1 MDLDLMKNDLLQ
13 CYNNSS
19 VRGLKQS
26 SKWAAELLL
35 SLSRNI
41 EDNHYLNTS
50 SDLNVSDW
58 QTINQSADA
67 LDISSVSRLYSDAKY
82 LMAKSCYDLNEF
94 ERTAF
99 FTRDSTDSVSK
110 FLHYYS
116 KYLSAEKKRLD
127 RMAET
132 NCMTTDSSTKL
143 FTELKNEMQKL
154 YALDNEFL
162 NDSYLLYV
170 YAIVLLKLELNW
182 EAIEI
187 LSKSIAADPLNWCS
201 WHQLSL
207 IIDDKSQLDALELPG
222 HWFKKLFL
230 GAIYLELQLNE
241 EALNLYLSL
250 QEKFSDCNYL
260 STQTA
265 IAKHNL
271 RDVDGAIDLFR
282 QVRQS
287 DPFRLDAMDIYSN
300 LLYVKDMR
308 TELSCLA
315 HSANEIDPFRVE
327 TCCCIGNF
335 YSLRSQ
341 HPKAVVYF
349 SRALQL
355 NPRHLSAWTLMGH
368 EYMEMKNTGAAIQAY
383 RSAIKCNKRDYRAW
397 YGLGQTYEILKLPAY
412 CLYYYSVAHSLR
424 PNDSRMMI
432 ATGETLEKLERNND
446 AIKCYWKAGGLA
458 LHRLASLYER
468 LHEDNKAAVAFADF
482 INRVSN
488 ADSADPIHGSTAS
501 ELSHAFKFLANY
513 HLSRG
518 ELKLAQNAA
527 QKCTQFAETRDEG
540 KSLLKEIQKKC
551 AHSD

>member
-1 MDLDLMKNDLLQ
+1 MDLELMKNDLLL
-13 CYNNSS
+13 CYNKSC

-35 SLSRNI
+35 SLSKSI
-41 EDNHYLNTS
+41 ESNYHLNA
-50 SDLNVSDW
+50 SDLNGSDW
-58 QTINQSADA
+58 QTLNQSTDA
-67 LDISSVSRLYSDAKY
+67 LDMSSVARVYSDAKY
-82 LMAKSCYDLNEF
+82 LMAKSCYDLSEF

-99 FTRDSTDSVSK
+99 FTKDSVDSESK
-110 FLHYYS
+110 FLYYYS
-116 KYLSAEKKRLD
+116 RYLSAEKKRLD

-132 NCMTTDSSTKL
+132 NCMATDSSTKL
-143 FTELKNEMQKL
+143 FAELKNELQEL
-154 YALDNEFL
+154 YGLNNEFRS
-162 NDSYLLYV
+162 DSYLLYV

-182 EAIEI
+182 EAIEV

-207 IIDDKSQLDALELPG
+207 IIDDKSQLDALELPA

-230 GAIYLELQLNE
+230 GAVYLELQLNE
-241 EALNLYLSL
+241 EALQLYTSL
-250 QEKFSDCNYL
+250 QQWFTCCNYL
-260 STQTA
+260 STQIA

-287 DPFRLDAMDIYSN
+287 DPSRLDAMDIYSN
-300 LLYVKDMR
+300 LLYVKEMR
-308 TELSCLA
+308 TELSSLA

-327 TCCCIGNF
+327 TCCCIANF

-397 YGLGQTYEILKLPAY
+397 YGLGQTYEILKMPAY

-458 LHRLASLYER
+458 LYRLASLYER
-468 LHEDNKAAVAFADF
+468 LHEENKAAAAFSDF
-482 INRVSN
+482 ISRVSN
-488 ADSADPIHGSTAS
+488 SDSTDPILTNSSS

-518 ELKLAQNAA
+518 EIKLAQTTA

-540 KSLLKEIQKKC
+540 KSLLKDIQKKC
-551 AHSD
+551 AHLE